1 MREMKIWSNMS
12 QKWKQ
17 TILFL
22 LIGLGPLVVVMVMNN
37 FSFKKI
43 RDINAATLQG
53 YAEGI
58 ADKIDRNL
66 FERYGDV
73 QAFGLNHAIR
83 NRETWYQKG
92 GPIVVAMNQYVDT
105 YDIYYVTLLV
115 DLEGQPIAVNT
126 RDQDGQRINNNAFY
140 AKNYRNASWFKDVLN
155 GKFYT
160 SQSGN
165 VGGSGDF
172 SGTVI
177 VPLHVNEDI
186 KRAYPGDS
194 GLTLGFAAPVYDAQG
209 RVMAIWLN
217 YAKFSLV
224 EEVFLATYQD
234 MKKKEMTSAEL
245 TLLDGQGRVI
255 VDLDPA
261 VGRGTETS
269 VSHNFDVLMKLNL
282 ADLGVQAAIEA
293 VRNKKVG
300 FNYAMHARKKVM
312 QASGYAHMDGALGF
326 PGMDWSVLVRMPD
339 KDVNA
344 AIIAIEEQMF
354 LLAGVIGI
362 VIFGIGIWSA
372 SANTRPIIQL
382 TRNLESFAQG
392 NLREVQEIEVRSQD
406 EIGRLSRSFND
417 LYNGVQAYLRS
428 SDGLLRG
435 EIPESENFGLHG
447 EFEDKLRAM
456 RRQASEKKIADDEAN
471 KVKQMVEGMN
481 TNVMF
486 ADTDFVLQYMNPA
499 SLNTLRTLE
508 RLLPV
513 PADRIIGQKI
523 DIFHK
528 EPEHQRSFLADA
540 KNLPHQAQ
548 IELGDEILNLTAAA
562 INDQDG
568 NRIGTMAAWSVVT
581 EMIKNE
587 RAAQESQERE
597 QAQAKELQEK
607 VDSLL
612 DVVNAASQGDLT
624 QEVTVSGA
632 DAIGQMGEG
641 LSKFFKNLRQSV
653 SDIGSNANSLA
664 SSSSQLSAVSQ
675 QMAGNAEETSAQA
688 GVVSAASEEVSKNV
702 DTVATGAEE
711 MNASIKEI
719 SLNANEAAK
728 IATEA
733 VRVAEN
739 TNVTVGKLGESSAE
753 IGQVVK
759 VITSIAEQTNLLALN
774 ATIEAARAGEA
785 GKGFAVVANEV
796 KDLANQTAKATEEI
810 SEKIEAIQTDTG
822 GAVSAIAEISE
833 VINKISDISNTI
845 ASAVEEQTATTSEI
859 GRNVTEAAKGTQEIA
874 ENITGV
880 ATAAQST
887 TQGAGDTQTASGELS
902 KMAAELQEL
911 VGQFKY

>member
-1 MREMKIWSNMS
+1 MKIWSDLS

-22 LIGLGPLVVVMVMNN
+22 LIGLGPLVLVMVMNN

-43 RDINAATLQG
+43 RDINAATLQDN
-53 YAEGI
+53 AEAI

-83 NRETWYQKG
+83 NRQSWYQKG

-105 YDIYYVTLLV
+105 YDIYYTTLLV
-115 DLEGQPIAVNT
+115 DLEGKPIAVNT
-126 RDQDGQRINNNAFY
+126 RDQDGQRINNEVFY
-140 AKNYRNASWFKDVLN
+140 SKNYSNEPWFQDVIN

-160 SQSGN
+160 SQKGN
-165 VGGSGDF
+165 VGGSDSF

-177 VPLHVNEDI
+177 VPLHVNEAV
-186 KRAYPGDS
+186 KKAYPGDS
-194 GLTLGFAAPVYDAQG
+194 GLTVGFASPVYDAQG
-209 RVMAIWLN
+209 RVMAIWHN

-224 EEVFLATYQD
+224 EEIFLSTYRNL
-234 MKKKEMTSAEL
+234 KKQGKDNVEL

-261 VGRGTETS
+261 LGRGSETA
-269 VSHNFDVLMKLNL
+269 VPHNFDVFMKLNL
-282 ADLGVQAAIEA
+282 AELGVKAAIESS
-293 VRNKKVG
+293 RNKKVG
-300 FNYAMHARKKVM
+300 FDYAMHARKKIV
-312 QASGYAHMDGALGF
+312 QAAGYAHLKGALGF

-339 KDVNA
+339 EDVNA
-344 AIIAIEEQMF
+344 AIFAIENQML
-354 LLAGVIGI
+354 LLAGGI
-362 VIFGIGIWSA
+362 AILIFAIGIWSA
-372 SANTRPIIQL
+372 SSNTRPIIRL
-382 TRNLESFAQG
+382 TRNLECFARG
-392 NLREVQEIEVRSQD
+392 SLREVQEMDVRSED
-406 EIGRLSRSFND
+406 EIGRLSRAFNG
-417 LYNGVQAYLRS
+417 LYQGVLSYLKC
-428 SDGLLRG
+428 SDELLRG
-435 EIPESENFGLHG
+435 EIPQSDSFGLEG
-447 EFEDKLRAM
+447 EFEDKLKAM
-456 RRQASEKKIADDEAN
+456 RRQASEKKEADEETA
-471 KVKQMVEGMN
+471 KIRQMVEGMN

-486 ADTDFVLQYMNPA
+486 ADTDLVIQYMNPA
-499 SLNTLRTLE
+499 SLNTLKTLE
-508 RLLPV
+508 RLLPIK
-513 PADRIIGQKI
+513 ADQVVGQKI

-528 EPEHQRSFLADA
+528 NPEYQRNFLADP
-540 KNLPHQAQ
+540 KNLPHRAQ
-548 IELGDEILNLTAAA
+548 IELGDEILNLTVVA
-562 INDQDG
+562 INDQGG
-568 NRIGTMAAWSVVT
+568 NVISTMAAWSVVT
-581 EMIKNE
+581 EIVNNE
-587 RAAQESQERE
+587 RAAKEAAERE
-597 QAQAKELQEK
+597 QELARELQVK

-612 DVVNAASQGDLT
+612 GVVNAASEGDLT

-641 LSKFFKNLRQSV
+641 LSKFFQNLRRSV
-653 SDIGSNANSLA
+653 TDIGKNADSLSTSSN
-664 SSSSQLSAVSQ
+664 QLNEVSQ

-711 MNASIKEI
+711 MHASIKEI

-880 ATAAQST
+880 ANAAQST
-887 TQGAGDTQTASGELS
+887 TQGAGDTQTASSELS
-902 KMAAELQEL
+902 HMATELQKL
-911 VGQFKY
+911 VGQFRY